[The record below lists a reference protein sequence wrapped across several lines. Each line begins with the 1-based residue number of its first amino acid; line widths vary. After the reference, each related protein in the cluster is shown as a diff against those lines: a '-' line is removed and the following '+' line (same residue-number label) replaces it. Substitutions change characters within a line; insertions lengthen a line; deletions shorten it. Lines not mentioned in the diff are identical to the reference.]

1 MANSV
6 TTDLSVLIQ
15 SIAVLIGALVPIA
28 LSILAYIKAHTNGKN
43 IQRTVNSAENI
54 VTSLAETD
62 KWVLSHQ
69 EGLTKLVE
77 AAATVPEIKKAMDTH
92 SIDVKKMKQ
101 DLDETTSEIKNLYD
115 TPSAESVTN
124 ADPIEHNLK
133 EIDQR
138 TKVTLT

>member
-1 MANSV
+1 LADSV
-6 TTDLSVLIQ
+6 VTDVSALIQ

-28 LSILAYIKAHTNGKN
+28 LSILAFLKAHTNGKN

-54 VTSLAETD
+54 VNSLAETD

-77 AAATVPEIKKAMDTH
+77 AAATNPELKRAMDAH
-92 SIDVKKMKQ
+92 SIDIKKMKQ
-101 DLDETTSEIKNLYD
+101 DLDETTSEIKKLYD
-115 TPSAESVTN
+115 TPSADSVTN

-138 TKVTLT
+138 TKVTRT

>member
-1 MANSV
+1 VVNSI
-6 TTDLSVLIQ
+6 TTDLSALIQ

-28 LSILAYIKAHTNGKN
+28 LSILAYMKAHTNSKN

-77 AAATVPEIKKAMDTH
+77 AAATNPEIKKAMDAH
-92 SIDVKKMKQ
+92 DIDIKNMKQ
-101 DLDETTSEIKNLYD
+101 DLDETTLEIKNLYD
-115 TPSAESVTN
+115 TPSTESITN
-124 ADPIEHNLK
+124 ADPVERNLK
-133 EIDQR
+133 EINQR
-138 TKVTLT
+138 TKVMRV